1 MSDTTLDV
9 TDVLGTAIKYLKLKD
24 NGDGTYSIA
33 SADPT
38 GLVNAAYDSVVI
50 NYTDATK
57 ATISTVVFKLG
68 VTTVCTLTQTVAAT
82 SDTWTRS

>member
-1 MSDTTLDV
+1 MDTTIDI
-9 TDVLGTAIKYLKLKD
+9 TDVLGSAVKCLQLKD

-57 ATISTVVFKLG
+57 TVISTVVFKKG
-68 VTTVCTLTQTVAAT
+68 VSTVCTLTQTVAST
-82 SDTWTRS
+82 SETWARS